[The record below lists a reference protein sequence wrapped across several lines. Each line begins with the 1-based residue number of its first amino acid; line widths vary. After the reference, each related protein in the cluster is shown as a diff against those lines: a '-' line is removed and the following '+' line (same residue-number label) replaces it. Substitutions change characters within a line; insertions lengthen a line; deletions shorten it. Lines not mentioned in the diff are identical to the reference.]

1 MSEDAGRGRTLVIAV
16 DGFGPQDAE
25 EITAGMP
32 ATAHPRLLEAVP
44 GPVQSLTI
52 LPGGPSEPVPALV
65 SLSTGASVAHTGVA
79 TEIPFEPG
87 SPESRP
93 TWYANSLLA
102 PTLFDQAREQGLV
115 TAALQWPATAGAEI
129 DLCLPLVEDLRH
141 YRNRWEMTEATSS
154 PRMVREHLAPRRAA
168 GVQLSQVP
176 ADALVA
182 EIAAE
187 ACASGR
193 IDLLAVRLTS
203 LGAAR
208 REHGPTSPR
217 ARRALDDVVETI
229 EQVVLA
235 FAPTA
240 QDRLLLMPGR
250 ALVPTALLVHP
261 NAALAQQGLMRTDG
275 TRLVDFRALVW
286 PDGPRGAL
294 HVRRDEGEAVHH
306 LALDALAEIAAHSRL
321 EMRRVDDGVGATAQ
335 TDVIAVLEGGPGTV
349 FGLSA
354 THRPLVEGDDPYYA
368 GPRAVTDPS
377 RPTVALASGPGLPT
391 AEAEGGWADLGV
403 TLAGAM
409 GLRLPGAT
417 ATGMRP
423 CEQQPI

>member
-1 MSEDAGRGRTLVIAV
+1 MSEETGRGRTLVIAV
-16 DGFGPQDAE
+16 DGFGPQDAR
-25 EITAGMP
+25 EITAGEP
-32 ATAHPRLLEAVP
+32 ALAHPRPLGSAL
-44 GPVQSLTI
+44 GRMQTLTI
-52 LPGGPSEPVPALV
+52 RPGGPSEPVPALI
-65 SLSTGASVAHTGVA
+65 SLVTGASVAHTGVA
-79 TEIPFEPG
+79 TEVPFEPG

-93 TWYANSLLA
+93 TWYANALQA
-102 PTLFDQAREQGLV
+102 ATLFDQAREQGLT
-115 TAALQWPATAGAEI
+115 TAALQWPATAGADI

-141 YRNRWEMTEATSS
+141 YRNRWEMAEATSS
-154 PRMVREHLAPRRAA
+154 PRMVSEHLAPRREA

-187 ACASGR
+187 ACTNGR
-193 IDLLAVRLTS
+193 IDLLAVRLTG

-208 REHGPTSPR
+208 REHGPESPR
-217 ARRALDDVVETI
+217 SQRALVDVVEMI
-229 EQVVLA
+229 EQIVLA

-240 QDRLLLMPGR
+240 QDRVLLVPGR
-250 ALVPTALLVHP
+250 ALVPTELLVHP
-261 NAALAQQGLMRTDG
+261 NAALAQQGLVRTDG
-275 TRLVDFRALVW
+275 THLVDFRALVW

-294 HVRRDEGEAVHH
+294 HVRRDQGEAVQH
-306 LALDALAEIAAHSRL
+306 LALEALAEIAAHSRL
-321 EMRRVDDGVGATAQ
+321 EMRRVDDGVGATPQ

-377 RPTVALASGPGLPT
+377 HPTVVLAGGPGMPT
-391 AEAEGGWADLGV
+391 TAASGGWADLGV

-409 GLRLPGAT
+409 GLPLPGAT
-417 ATGMRP
+417 AGGLRAP
-423 CEQQPI
+423 QQQPA